1 MCVYALRAGG
11 NSTVFREYSRH
22 FFFSRIF
29 FPTFNFEVL
38 KLCSN

>member
-11 NSTVFREYSRH
+11 NYAIFREHSRH
-22 FFFSRIF
+22 FFSQIF
-29 FPTFNFEVL
+29 FSTFNFEVL